1 MLLILCFL
9 LSIQFSKAA
18 GQIKEAISN
27 LPVATEEEDAEEAK
41 SLKDSTVIVDEGGK
55 TPATDNDNDGE
66 EAQADPF
73 GLDALI
79 PNSTK
84 KGEKLKAKNEAS
96 VKIREDEEETNRFLK
111 SQREALIT
119 CLEIA
124 ARRYKTPW

>member
-1 MLLILCFL
+1 MLLKNCFL
-9 LSIQFSKAA
+9 LFVQFSKAA
-18 GQIKEAISN
+18 GKIKEIISS

-41 SLKDSTVIVDEGGK
+41 SLKDGTVIADEGGK
-55 TPATDNDNDGE
+55 TPATDNDNDGKE
-66 EAQADPF
+66 ADPF

-84 KGEKLKAKNEAS
+84 KVEKLKAKNEAA
-96 VKIREDEEETNRFLK
+96 VEIREDEEETKRFLK